1 MGRALTVTPGTP
13 SGLSWDGG
21 PLEVW
26 GVRVASAAA
35 TDAWTDG
42 LVAHLDE
49 YLRYGV
55 NALTVF
61 YQGSSG
67 GSLQAFSPDG
77 RRIDPAV
84 QRRMERLVDAAAER
98 RMLVV
103 AGVFYQ
109 NQVARLDPRNGPWLE
124 DRDAYPRAVE
134 TVARSLSRYPNVILN
149 TCNEHTVGQF
159 EACPFPMR
167 TAEGIVEL
175 CRAARQGDPDRLVGG
190 GGGHET
196 GAGGG
201 AAGVNEQ
208 LVARPEVDVLLWDW
222 SRHSP
227 EAVAAYRRVDPDK
240 PTMNVEVFGARAQG
254 FVEVAAGDGGER
266 TWLRWVG
273 GSSQTPPPPE
283 GHRRVQ
289 GVFPDG
295 TQGEGRAVHRGKADF
310 LAEIELAAATP
321 GFSLF
326 GHAPGWYQGPSRDP
340 SFDNRFD
347 LGGQGTIEDPGI
359 RWYFEA
365 VARARGAHRED
376 GGAHQERE
384 EQA

>member
-1 MGRALTVTPGTP
+1 MTPALSITPGTP
-13 SGLSWDGG
+13 SGLSWDGA

-35 TDAWTDG
+35 QDAWTDQ

-67 GSLQAFSPDG
+67 GSLRAFSPDG
-77 RRIDPAV
+77 RQIDPAV
-84 QRRMERLVDAAAER
+84 QRRLERIVEAAVER
-98 RMLVV
+98 KMLVV

-109 NQVARLDPRNGPWLE
+109 NQTARLDPAHGPWLE
-124 DRDAYPRAVE
+124 SRAAYPRAVE
-134 TVARSLSRYPNVILN
+134 AVARSLRRYPNVIVN
-149 TCNEHTVGQF
+149 TCNEHTVRQF
-159 EACPFPMR
+159 ETCPFPMR
-167 TAEGIVEL
+167 TAEGIAEL
-175 CRAARQGDPDRLVGG
+175 CRASKEGDPDRLVGG
-190 GGGHET
+190 GGGH
-196 GAGGG
+196 GAGHGG
-201 AAGVNEQ
+201 GETGVNEQ

-222 SRHSP
+222 GERSP
-227 EAVAAYRRVDPDK
+227 DAVAAYGKVDPNK

-254 FVEVAAGDGGER
+254 FVEIDARSGGDR
-266 TWLRWVG
+266 TWVGWVG
-273 GSSQTPPPPE
+273 GGSTTPPPPE
-283 GHRRVQ
+283 GRRRIQ
-289 GVFPDG
+289 GVFADH
-295 TQGEGRAVHRGKADF
+295 TAGEGRAIHRGKADF
-310 LAEIELAAATP
+310 QAEIAFAARTP

-326 GHAPGWYQGPSRDP
+326 GHFPGWYQGPSRDP

-365 VARARGAHRED
+365 VAQARATAAPLRGGTAGR
-376 GGAHQERE
+376 
-384 EQA
+384 